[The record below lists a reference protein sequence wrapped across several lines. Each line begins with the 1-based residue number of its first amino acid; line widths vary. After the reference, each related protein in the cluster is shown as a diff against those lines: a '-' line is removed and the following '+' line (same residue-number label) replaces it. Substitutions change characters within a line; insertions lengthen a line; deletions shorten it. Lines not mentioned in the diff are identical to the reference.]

1 MTRKTEHSLNKGPV
15 GEGRNCL
22 EAVLELRSDKWGKV
36 SQKVGLKVIQ
46 LLGGK
51 REDVIGIGAEE
62 NFIEYLLKPDVDASR
77 LKLGDINIQI
87 EEGIRLTG
95 VRQLGTKKTRLTLR
109 GVPLS
114 VSDMEIKALGDCLG
128 DVSEKGVRYVI
139 GDEGFISNER
149 FMDLELKRNLMVPS
163 KLMLRQKVV
172 RLHHSGQKPAC
183 SNCFQLKENCK
194 SGGFELKCKI
204 ERGRGDIHEMSM
216 RFFMDIGFEGEPEL
230 MGDDVGKEEEISRK
244 EIEKA
249 AVGRQE
255 TPMKLK
261 ESNIRNSH
269 IDGLV
274 IKDLGKNETADS
286 IKKGLEKLTVNVE
299 DEVKGVE
306 IKMGAITIE
315 ERGKKKKAII
325 QVEGGI
331 SWEIIDKL
339 KEEGLKV
346 VPWVDGERLLQRRV
360 KPPLLSTSAT
370 LLINEDVN
378 EDPSDAE
385 DIIPE
390 DNEVTEER
398 GQNWSAGGNA
408 TIMAFV

>member
-1 MTRKTEHSLNKGPV
+1 
-15 GEGRNCL
+15 
-22 EAVLELRSDKWGKV
+22 
-36 SQKVGLKVIQ
+36 
-46 LLGGK
+46 
-51 REDVIGIGAEE
+51 
-62 NFIEYLLKPDVDASR
+62 
-77 LKLGDINIQI
+77 
-87 EEGIRLTG
+87 
-95 VRQLGTKKTRLTLR
+95 
-109 GVPLS
+109 
-114 VSDMEIKALGDCLG
+114 
-128 DVSEKGVRYVI
+128 
-139 GDEGFISNER
+139 
-149 FMDLELKRNLMVPS
+149 
-163 KLMLRQKVV
+163 
-172 RLHHSGQKPAC
+172 
-183 SNCFQLKENCK
+183 
-194 SGGFELKCKI
+194 
-204 ERGRGDIHEMSM
+204 MSM
-216 RFFMDIGFEGEPEL
+216 RFFMEIGFEGEPEL

-299 DEVKGVE
+299 DEVKGVD

-315 ERGKKKKAII
+315 ERGKKKKAIV